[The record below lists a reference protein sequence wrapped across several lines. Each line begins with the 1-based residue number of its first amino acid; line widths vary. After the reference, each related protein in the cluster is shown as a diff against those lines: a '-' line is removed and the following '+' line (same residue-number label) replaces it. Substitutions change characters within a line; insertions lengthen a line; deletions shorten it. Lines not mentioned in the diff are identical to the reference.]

1 MPEFTNQTRRKL
13 TETWITGIKE
23 RGKALSGREKK
34 MLPDVYG
41 YAIPQDVCNTMR
53 QLLYS
58 GKYKT
63 LSDLYRTQF
72 GNLVD
77 VCVRKE
83 WQAEFYYALDEMNHY
98 QMTAGWFRRSL
109 RSDSYV
115 PFVDRSI
122 RLLRAY
128 ARLDFYNAELADV
141 LAGNIPPEIYD
152 HARNEYFS
160 YAEILAAQIDQNNAK
175 TTSAVK
181 DILFGENN
189 TAMLSREIILGIV
202 MSKNEDLYEALGK
215 FLLAAR
221 LQEGARQSVCETMD
235 AGRPEAFL
243 CLFSVIEDNN
253 LVRYSSVKR
262 AVSTWIGIFDEKS
275 VDRITDKLVRL
286 MGRCLREKS
295 FLEEQL
301 ATNDAVAIS
310 CALWAK
316 GFYDANDAVEAVLE
330 LIRHGTKQ
338 QKMTASYFSLSLQ
351 DTKLQMKVSKEV
363 ILSYPED
370 LELTA
375 CFMPGFMASANSYFF
390 QLTKEENSFR
400 VRDDKIRK
408 PKPLAPEE
416 LFQSREEAEKFYGIL
431 KGILARIPKKG
442 LTLSPCIF
450 PWHQVSMSQSDIA
463 LRLCLIAWMLQKDT
477 LLDEAAEL
485 VPLVGQGEGYYYGA
499 SRAAVARVLLYRP
512 TSETRKNVLFELL
525 HNAEESTNEIA
536 HMLVEDMELSPED
549 YRKIEENLKYKKG
562 RAKTLSLLKRQDKKN
577 LTACIKRLLAAKS
590 EECHMGALDLAL
602 QLKKEDEKAFG
613 EILPQLRA
621 FSEPTGKEQIL
632 LEELIGPGSEAQDIL
647 NTPGY
652 GLYDTGKVWIL
663 PPVTV
668 DENQASRLFVH
679 GEESCIRVLQKL
691 DQLIHENRERAY
703 TTAWNEDLLL
713 GSKLE
718 RSRWTYNDPEAKPL
732 DAYPFREL
740 WEAFYEKEIRT
751 PELLAEAELYRR
763 CLDQRSY
770 YEYNIKLYKQVFG
783 HGILKKPP
791 FSNLV
796 ASFSYLPQIR
806 TVLTALFQQYVPESL
821 SVRYGLCGIAKLLS
835 VLDPSNDLFPV
846 QDKRWNGEIDRYTKR
861 AVELPIFSDMLQWL
875 SLAFGNDWE
884 NSFTLRFR
892 LQQYYQKQAKR
903 EKNSRYSY
911 GNTQKNYLYLS
922 DYVQCY
928 VRGVWDKDLF
938 YKAVFTFLG
947 IGSILEPVSAVEQ
960 KGAVTSRK
968 ARIQALN
975 AFFGANVIKPVD
987 GKYRFDT
994 IGAKMPEMAFA
1005 HELYQDVIPMVLKVE
1020 LKRGEQ
1026 PTPFSQDIKNIQVI
1040 YGIDYMIQILTA
1052 LGKDPLQRGYG
1063 YYSSNTDR
1071 KSVLSHL
1078 LKVSMPKPEETA
1090 EDLRNALQGTDIT
1103 KKRLAELAMYAQQ
1116 WIPLLEEYF
1125 KLPGFASTCYYFMA
1139 HTSEQFDDQVTSVI
1153 AKYTPLSPE
1162 ELMDG
1167 AFDIHWFFEAY
1178 NSLGEKNFKLL
1189 YDAAKY
1195 SSTGIA
1201 HGRAR
1206 KYADAALGRVEKE
1219 ALKAEINA
1227 KRNKDLLMSIGLLP
1241 LPDDKTTDGTGR
1253 GVSLCSTTDTEG
1265 HGSSLCPTTDTMGH
1279 GSSSC
1284 PTTDTTGH
1292 ESSSCPTTDTTGR
1305 GLSPCIR
1312 ERESELLDRYRFIQ
1326 KYRKESRQFGAQR
1339 RASEGRAA
1347 EIALRNLSVNAG
1359 FTDVTRL
1366 TLRMESKLA
1375 EQSAEYFDWQAADD
1389 IELMISVDEN
1399 GRSSL
1404 KCRKDGKLFKSVPTK
1419 YKKNETVQKFQEV
1432 TKQLKEQYSRTK
1444 QMMEQAM
1451 EDRTAFEVWEF
1462 LELYRNPVVRP
1473 ITETLVVKLLDTRTP
1488 GTKASGIKTPDGKNP
1503 DVNPSDIKLPEA
1515 QNELNPLPNPQP
1527 NPEPNPRLGFLTYDG
1542 IVDFSGGLLPV
1553 EPDDK
1558 ILIAHPFDLYKS
1570 GHWHDYQKLL
1580 FEKQIKQP
1588 FKQVFRE
1595 LYIKLE
1601 EEAEK
1606 EESLLFSGNQIQP
1619 QKTVGALR
1627 SRRWV
1632 ADYDDGL
1639 QKIYYKEN
1647 IVARIYAMADWFSPS
1662 DAEAPTLE
1670 YVVFADRKTGK
1681 PLKIADIPDIIYS
1694 EVMRDVDLAV
1704 SVAHAGG
1711 VDPETSH
1718 STIEMRRAIVAC
1730 NLSLFRT
1737 KNVRLEGNHA
1747 IIDGKLGQYTV
1758 HLGSGVVHQIGN
1770 AMLFVVPVHSQHRGR
1785 IFLPFVDD
1793 DPKTAEIMS
1802 KILLFAEDGK
1812 IKDPNILRQIQ

>member
-1 MPEFTNQTRRKL
+1 MAEFTYQTRRKL
-13 TETWITGIKE
+13 SETWIAEIKE
-23 RGKALSGREKK
+23 KGKHLSEREKK
-34 MLPDVYG
+34 MLPDLYA
-41 YAIPQDVCNTMR
+41 YAIPVDVCGYMR
-53 QLLYS
+53 QLLDSRRYRM
-58 GKYKT
+58 
-63 LSDLYRTQF
+63 SDLYRNQF
-72 GNLVD
+72 KNLTD
-77 VCVRKE
+77 VCVRPQ
-83 WQAEFYYALDEMNHY
+83 WQADFYYALDEMNAY

-109 RSDSYV
+109 RSDSYS
-115 PFVDRSI
+115 PFAEQSI
-122 RLLRAY
+122 KLLRAY
-128 ARLDFYNAELADV
+128 ARLDFYNADLADV
-141 LAGNIPPEIYD
+141 LTGNVPPEIYD
-152 HARNEYFS
+152 HARNEYFA
-160 YAEILAAQIDQNNAK
+160 YAGILAAQIDRNDEK
-175 TTSAVK
+175 TIRAVK

-189 TAMLSREIILGIV
+189 TAMLSREMILGIV
-202 MSKNEDLYEALGK
+202 MSKNTALYEDLGK

-221 LQEGARQSVCETMD
+221 LQEGARQAVCETMD

-243 CLFSVIEDNN
+243 HLFSVIEENN
-253 LVRYSSVKR
+253 LIRYSSVKR
-262 AVSTWIGIFDEKS
+262 AVSTWIGIFDEKN
-275 VDRITDKLVRL
+275 VDRITDKLLRL
-286 MGRCLREKS
+286 MGQCLRDEA
-295 FLEEQL
+295 FLKEQL

-310 CALWAK
+310 CALWAR
-316 GFYDANDAVEAVLE
+316 GFYDAGKAVEAVLN
-330 LIRHGTKQ
+330 LIRHGTRQ
-338 QKMTASYFSLSLQ
+338 QKMTASYFNLSLQ
-351 DTKLQMKVSKEV
+351 NERLQMKTSKEV
-363 ILSYPED
+363 ILSCPED
-370 LELTA
+370 LELVA
-375 CFMPGFMASANSYFF
+375 CFMPGFMSSANSCFY
-390 QLTKEENSFR
+390 QLVKEENNFR
-400 VRDDKIRK
+400 VRDDKVRR
-408 PKPLAPEE
+408 PQSLAPEKI
-416 LFQSREEAEKFYGIL
+416 FGSREEAKRFYVIL
-431 KGILARIPKKG
+431 KGIMERIPKKG

-450 PWHQVSMSQSDIA
+450 PWHQVTMSQSDIA
-463 LRLCLIAWMLQKDT
+463 LRLCLIAWMLQKDE
-477 LLDEAAEL
+477 LLDEAAEMI
-485 VPLVGQGEGYYYGA
+485 PLVGQGESYYYGA
-499 SRAAVARVLLYRP
+499 SRSTVARVLLYRP
-512 TSETRKNVLFELL
+512 TSEIRKNILFELL
-525 HNAEESTNEIA
+525 HNAEESTNRTA
-536 HMLVEDMELSPED
+536 HMLVEDMLLSPED

-562 RAKTLSLLKRQDKKN
+562 RAQTLSLLRKQDNKS
-577 LTACIKRLLAAKS
+577 LTACIKRLLDTKS

-602 QLKKEDEKAFG
+602 QLKKEDEKTFT
-613 EILPQLRA
+613 EILPHLKA
-621 FSEPTGKEQIL
+621 FPEPTGKEQVL
-632 LEELIGPGSEAQDIL
+632 LEELLGSESEAQDIL

-652 GLYDTGKVWIL
+652 GLYDTDKDWIL

-668 DENQASRLFVH
+668 NLIEASHLFVH
-679 GEESCIRVLQKL
+679 EEEACIRTIRKL
-691 DQLIHENRERAY
+691 DQLIHENRERSY

-732 DAYPFREL
+732 DAYPFREM
-740 WEAFYEKEIRT
+740 WEAFYENEIKS
-751 PELLAEAELYRR
+751 PELLIEMELYRR
-763 CLDQRSY
+763 CFDQRSY

-796 ASFSYLPQIR
+796 ISLSYLPQVR
-806 TVLTALFQQYVPESL
+806 TILTALFQQYVPKTL
-821 SVRYGLCGIAKLLS
+821 SARYGLCGIAKLLS
-835 VLDPSNDLFPV
+835 VLDSTNDLFPV
-846 QDKRWNGEIDRYTKR
+846 QEKRWNGEIDRYTKR
-861 AVELPIFSDMLQWL
+861 AVELPIFSDMCQWL
-875 SLAFGNDWE
+875 SYAAEDDWK
-884 NSFTLRFR
+884 NAFTLRFR

-903 EKNSRYSY
+903 EKSPQYSY
-911 GNTQKNYLYLS
+911 GGVQKNYLFLS

-928 VRGVWDKDLF
+928 VRGIWDKNMF

-947 IGSILEPVSAVEQ
+947 VGSILEPVSTVEQ

-968 ARIQALN
+968 ARVQSLN

-987 GKYRFDT
+987 GKYHFDT
-994 IGAKMPEMAFA
+994 IGFEMPEMAFA
-1005 HELYQDVIPMVLKVE
+1005 HQLYREVIPMVLKVE

-1026 PTPFSQDIKNIQVI
+1026 PTPFSQDIKSIQVI

-1052 LGKDPLQRGYG
+1052 LGKDPLQRGYS

-1071 KSVLSHL
+1071 KNVLSHL
-1078 LKVSMPKPEETA
+1078 LKISMPGPDETA
-1090 EDLRNALQGTDIT
+1090 EDLRNALRETDIT

-1116 WIPLLEEYF
+1116 WIPMLEEYF
-1125 KLPGFASTCYYFMA
+1125 KLPGFASACYYFMA
-1139 HTSEQFDDQVTSVI
+1139 HTSEQYDDQVISTI

-1162 ELMDG
+1162 ELKDG

-1178 NSLGEKNFKLL
+1178 ESVGEKNFKLL

-1206 KYADAALGRVEKE
+1206 KYADAALGKVDKE
-1219 ALKAEINA
+1219 SLKAEINA

-1241 LPDDKTTDGTGR
+1241 LP
-1253 GVSLCSTTDTEG
+1253 SY
-1265 HGSSLCPTTDTMGH
+1265 
-1279 GSSSC
+1279 
-1284 PTTDTTGH
+1284 
-1292 ESSSCPTTDTTGR
+1292 
-1305 GLSPCIR
+1305 R
-1312 ERESELLDRYRFIQ
+1312 EARESELLDRYQFIQ
-1326 KYRKESRQFGAQR
+1326 KYKKESRQFGAQR

-1375 EQSAEYFDWQAADD
+1375 EQSSEYFDWRPVNE
-1389 IELMISVDEN
+1389 IELLIAVDEN
-1399 GRSSL
+1399 GKSAL
-1404 KCRKDGKLFKSVPTK
+1404 KCRKDGRLLKSVPTK
-1419 YKKNETVQKFQEV
+1419 YKKDETVMKFQEV

-1451 EDRTAFEVWEF
+1451 EDRTAFDAWEF
-1462 LELYRNPVVRP
+1462 LELYQNPVARP
-1473 ITETLVVKLLDTRTP
+1473 VTENLVVKFADEPSLTSSSDEKAP
-1488 GTKASGIKTPDGKNP
+1488 GGKASTGLHSDSDGNP
-1503 DVNPSDIKLPEA
+1503 ASGSH
-1515 QNELNPLPNPQP
+1515 QT
-1527 NPEPNPRLGFLTYDG
+1527 LGFLTKDG
-1542 IVDFSGGLLPV
+1542 LTDIFGEIHPV
-1553 EPDDK
+1553 MPEDK

-1570 GHWHDYQKLL
+1570 GHWHEYQKLL

-1595 LYIKLE
+1595 LYVKLE
-1601 EEAEK
+1601 EELEK
-1606 EESLLFSGNQIQP
+1606 EESMLFSGNQIQP

-1670 YVVFADRKTGK
+1670 YVVFADRKSGR
-1681 PLKIADIPDIIYS
+1681 PLKIKDIPDIIYS

-1718 STIEMRRAIVAC
+1718 STIEMRRAIVEC

-1737 KNVRLEGNHA
+1737 KNVRLEGSHA

-1770 AMLFVVPVHSQHRGR
+1770 TMLFVVPVHSQHRGR

>member
-1 MPEFTNQTRRKL
+1 MAEFTYQTRRKL
-13 TETWITGIKE
+13 SETWIAEIKE
-23 RGKALSGREKK
+23 KGKHLSEREKK
-34 MLPDVYG
+34 MLPDL
-41 YAIPQDVCNTMR
+41 YAYTIPVDVCGYMR
-53 QLLYS
+53 QLLDSRRYRM
-58 GKYKT
+58 
-63 LSDLYRTQF
+63 SDLYRNQF
-72 GNLVD
+72 KNLTD
-77 VCVRKE
+77 VCVRPQ
-83 WQAEFYYALDEMNHY
+83 WQADFYYALDEMNAY

-109 RSDSYV
+109 RSDSYS
-115 PFVDRSI
+115 PFAEQSI
-122 RLLRAY
+122 KLLRAY
-128 ARLDFYNAELADV
+128 ARLDFYNADLADV
-141 LAGNIPPEIYD
+141 LTGNVPPEIYD
-152 HARNEYFS
+152 HARNEYFA
-160 YAEILAAQIDQNNAK
+160 YAGILAAQIDRNDEK
-175 TTSAVK
+175 TIRAVK

-189 TAMLSREIILGIV
+189 TAMLSREMILGIV
-202 MSKNEDLYEALGK
+202 MSKNTALYEDLGK

-221 LQEGARQSVCETMD
+221 LQEGARQAVCETMD

-243 CLFSVIEDNN
+243 HLFSVIEENN
-253 LVRYSSVKR
+253 LIRYSSVKR
-262 AVSTWIGIFDEKS
+262 AVSTWIGIFDEKN
-275 VDRITDKLVRL
+275 VDRITDKLLRL
-286 MGRCLREKS
+286 MGQCLRDET
-295 FLEEQL
+295 FLKEQL
-301 ATNDAVAIS
+301 STNDAVAIS

-316 GFYDANDAVEAVLE
+316 GFYDAGDAIAAVQE

-338 QKMTASYFSLSLQ
+338 QKMTASYFNLSLQ
-351 DTKLQMKVSKEV
+351 NPKLQMQASKEV
-363 ILSYPED
+363 IRSCSDD

-375 CFMPGFMASANSYFF
+375 CFMPGFMASANSCFY
-390 QLTKEENSFR
+390 QLIKNDDSFR
-400 VRDDKIRK
+400 TRDDRIRK

-416 LFQSREEAEKFYGIL
+416 LFQSREEAKDFYEIL
-431 KGILARIPKKG
+431 KGIMERIPKKG

-450 PWHQVSMSQSDIA
+450 PWYQVSMTQSDIA
-463 LRLCLIAWMLQKDT
+463 LRLCLIAWMLQEDA
-477 LLDEAAEL
+477 LLDEAARMI
-485 VPLVGQGEGYYYGA
+485 PLIGQGENSYYGA
-499 SRAAVARVLLYRP
+499 SRSSVAQVLLYRP
-512 TSETRKNVLFELL
+512 TSETRKDILFELL
-525 HNAEESTNEIA
+525 HNAEENTNRIA
-536 HMLVEDMELSPED
+536 HRLVEDMTLSPED

-562 RAKTLSLLKRQDKKN
+562 RAQTLALLRGQDKKS
-577 LTACIKRLLAAKS
+577 LTACIGRLLVTKS

-602 QLKKEDEKAFG
+602 QLKKEDEQTFR
-613 EILPQLRA
+613 EILPKLSA
-621 FSEPTGKEQIL
+621 FSEPTGKEQVL
-632 LEELIGPGSEAQDIL
+632 LKELLSSESKAQDIL

-652 GLYDTGKVWIL
+652 GLYDTGRDWIL

-668 DENQASRLFVH
+668 DESEASRLFIH
-679 GEESCIRVLQKL
+679 GEEACIRVIRKL

-718 RSRWTYNDPEAKPL
+718 RSHWTHNDPEAKPL

-740 WEAFYEKEIRT
+740 WEAFYKEEIKT
-751 PELLAEAELYRR
+751 PELMIEVELYLKCFER
-763 CLDQRSY
+763 RSY
-770 YEYNIKLYKQVFG
+770 YEYNVKLYKKVFG
-783 HGILKKPP
+783 SGILKKPP

-796 ASFSYLPQIR
+796 IGLSYTPQVKTILN
-806 TVLTALFQQYVPESL
+806 TLFQQYVPESL
-821 SVRYGLCGIAKLLS
+821 LVRYGLCGIARLLS

-846 QDKRWNGEIDRYTKR
+846 QDKRWNGTVETYTQR
-861 AVELPIFSDMLQWL
+861 AVELPIFSDMCAWL
-875 SLAFGNDWE
+875 SYAARDSYEDNWK
-884 NSFTLRFR
+884 NAFTLRFR

-903 EKNSRYSY
+903 EKKPSYSY
-911 GNTQKNYLYLS
+911 GNLQKNYLNLS

-928 VRGVWDKDLF
+928 VRGIWDKDLF

-947 IGSILEPVSAVEQ
+947 TGSILEPVSTVEQ
-960 KGAVTSRK
+960 KGAVSSRK
-968 ARIQALN
+968 ARVQALN
-975 AFFGANVIKPVD
+975 AFFGVNTIKPVD

-994 IGAKMPEMAFA
+994 IGDEMPEMTFA
-1005 HELYQDVIPMVLKVE
+1005 HKLYREILPVVLKVE

-1052 LGKDPLQRGYG
+1052 LGKDPLQRGYS

-1071 KSVLSHL
+1071 KNVLSHL
-1078 LKVSMPKPEETA
+1078 LKVSLPGPDETA
-1090 EDLRNALQGTDIT
+1090 EDLRNALKGTDIT

-1116 WIPLLEEYF
+1116 WIPMLEEYF
-1125 KLPGFASTCYYFMA
+1125 KLPGFASACYYFMA
-1139 HTSEQFDDQVTSVI
+1139 HTSEQYDDQVISTI

-1162 ELMDG
+1162 ELKDG

-1178 NSLGEKNFKLL
+1178 EIVGEKNFKLL

-1206 KYADAALGRVEKE
+1206 KYADAALGKVEKE
-1219 ALKAEINA
+1219 ALKTEINA

-1241 LPDDKTTDGTGR
+1241 LP
-1253 GVSLCSTTDTEG
+1253 SY
-1265 HGSSLCPTTDTMGH
+1265 
-1279 GSSSC
+1279 
-1284 PTTDTTGH
+1284 
-1292 ESSSCPTTDTTGR
+1292 
-1305 GLSPCIR
+1305 R
-1312 ERESELLDRYRFIQ
+1312 EARESELLDRYQFIQ
-1326 KYRKESRQFGAQR
+1326 KYKKESRQFGAQR

-1375 EQSAEYFDWQAADD
+1375 EQSAEYFDWKPVND
-1389 IELMISVDEN
+1389 IELMIAVDEN
-1399 GRSSL
+1399 GKSAL
-1404 KCRKDGKLFKSVPTK
+1404 KCRKDGKLLKSVPTK
-1419 YKKNETVQKFQEV
+1419 YKRDETVLKFQEV

-1451 EDRTAFEVWEF
+1451 EDRTAFEAWEF
-1462 LELYRNPVVRP
+1462 LELYQNPVARP
-1473 ITETLVVKLLDTRTP
+1473 ITENLVVKFADEPSLNPSPPDEKDSDR
-1488 GTKASGIKTPDGKNP
+1488 KASTGLHSDSDG
-1503 DVNPSDIKLPEA
+1503 
-1515 QNELNPLPNPQP
+1515 
-1527 NPEPNPRLGFLTYDG
+1527 NPESESHQTLGFLTKDG
-1542 IVDFSGGLLPV
+1542 LTDISGEIHPV
-1553 EPDDK
+1553 MPEDK
-1558 ILIAHPFDLYKS
+1558 ILIAHPFDLYRD
-1570 GHWHDYQKLL
+1570 GHWHEYQKLL

-1595 LYIKLE
+1595 LYVKLDE
-1601 EEAEK
+1601 ELEK
-1606 EESLLFSGNQIQP
+1606 EESMLFSGNQIQP

-1639 QKIYYKEN
+1639 QKIYYNEN

-1662 DAEAPTLE
+1662 DTEAPTLE
-1670 YVVFADRKTGK
+1670 YVVFADRKSGR
-1681 PLKIADIPDIIYS
+1681 PLKIKDIPDIIYS

-1737 KNVRLEGNHA
+1737 KNVRLEGSHA